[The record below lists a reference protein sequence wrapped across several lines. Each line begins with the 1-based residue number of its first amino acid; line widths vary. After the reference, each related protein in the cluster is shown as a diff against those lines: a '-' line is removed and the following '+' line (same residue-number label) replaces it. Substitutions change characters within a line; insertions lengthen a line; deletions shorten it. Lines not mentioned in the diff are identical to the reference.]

1 MPIERKCLTDGL
13 VSVPVVDVVA
23 DGALVLPPA
32 LVSTIGCAVTS
43 DTAIVS
49 PAVLARA
56 VTRSPSFVVFI
67 DALVRVGAVIPAG
80 NVTVY
85 LTTTLAAKR
94 RAMTDKRRPAA
105 PTLSEVTATIERVTL
120 SVASAMAWAMM
131 SLAVLSFMKS
141 AASLSDPTVKV
152 NPLEKIVGL
161 PFTVVVGA
169 FVFGAFVVGGFVG
182 VSFFFRRRGRRSRG
196 CRRRRCRRIG
206 VCDHVGCA
214 GVRRLC
220 LELSKSDRHHNHDN
234 ARHDIDCK
242 ETT

>member
-43 DTAIVS
+43 DTAIVR
-49 PAVLARA
+49 PFAFARVLI
-56 VTRSPSFVVFI
+56 PSASLVVFI
-67 DALVRVGAVIPAG
+67 DALVRVGAFAPAG

-85 LTTTLAAKR
+85 LTTTVAAKR

-105 PTLSEVTATIERVTL
+105 PTLTEVTVTIETVTL
-120 SVASAMAWAMM
+120 AVASAMDWAMM
-131 SLAVLSFMKS
+131 SLALLSFTKS

-161 PFTVVVGA
+161 PFTVVMGA
-169 FVFGAFVVGGFVG
+169 FVVGAFVVGGFVFVSWTSG
-182 VSFFFRRRGRRSRG
+182 VSTLHTL
-196 CRRRRCRRIG
+196 
-206 VCDHVGCA
+206 VQ
-214 GVRRLC
+214 
-220 LELSKSDRHHNHDN
+220 EQ
-234 ARHDIDCK
+234 
-242 ETT
+242 